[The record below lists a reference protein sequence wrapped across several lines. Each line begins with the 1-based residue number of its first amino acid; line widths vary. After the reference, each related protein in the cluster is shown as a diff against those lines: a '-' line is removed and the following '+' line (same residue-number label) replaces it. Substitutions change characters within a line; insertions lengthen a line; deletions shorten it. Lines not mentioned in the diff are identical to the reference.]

1 MALPRRCHLRVGS
14 LVGCYSVSRLGL
26 ILSNILIDDT
36 DDGAD
41 CVLCKLT
48 GDRKLGGVAAVQRD
62 RLGKWVDSK

>member
-1 MALPRRCHLRVGS
+1 M
-14 LVGCYSVSRLGL
+14 SRLGL